1 MRVVVVG
8 GGMTGLAAAWELHRH
23 PSRPEVTL
31 IEATQRLGGKI
42 RATPFAGLPAV
53 DEGADA
59 FLARVPWATELCAEL
74 GLDDLVSPATGRAY
88 VWWNRRMH
96 RIPDGLVLGVPKGLG
111 GLARSSLMTW
121 PGKARA
127 AIEPLVPRRPTD
139 DELGATI
146 RYRFGAEVLER
157 LVGPLVGGINAGDAD
172 RLSLAATTPQLAEA
186 ARRSRSLLLALRR
199 TPPAAP
205 GPIFLAPRGGMQTLV
220 DALAADLDGVDGVDV
235 RLGRPA
241 GKLEPDGARWRVDDL
256 VADAVIVTTPAW
268 AAAPLIHPV
277 SPEAARHLAG
287 IDYASVALVTLAFDE
302 NDVARPLDGSGHLVP
317 KAVQRHVTACSWGS
331 TKWTGWKR
339 GGQVILRASLGRD
352 GDRHALEGTDDDLVS
367 LAVADLSEHLG
378 IGGDPLHQRVSRWER
393 SFPQYRPG
401 HNERIAA
408 FGDVL
413 RREADGVVVTGAA
426 FAGLGIPACV
436 RQGRDAA
443 RAVLERAAA
452 R

>member
-8 GGMTGLAAAWELHRH
+8 GGITGLAAAWELHRH

-31 IEATQRLGGKI
+31 IEATDRLGGKI
-42 RATPFAGLPAV
+42 RTAPFAGLPAV

-59 FLARVPWATELCAEL
+59 FLARVPWAIELCAEL
-74 GLDDLVSPATGRAY
+74 GIDDLASPTTGRAY

-121 PGKARA
+121 SGTARA

-139 DELGATI
+139 DDLGATI

-172 RLSLAATTPQLAEA
+172 RLSLAATTPQLADA
-186 ARRSRSLLLALRR
+186 ALRSRSLLLALRR
-199 TPPAAP
+199 TPPAPP
-205 GPIFLAPRGGMQTLV
+205 GPVFLAPRRGMQTLV
-220 DALAADLDGVDGVDV
+220 DALAAHLDGVDV
-235 RLGRPA
+235 RLGQPA
-241 GKLEPDGARWRVDDL
+241 STLEPDGARWRVDDL
-256 VADAVIVTTPAW
+256 LADSVIVTTPAW
-268 AAAPLIHPV
+268 AAAPLLQPV
-277 SPEAARHLAG
+277 SAEAARHLAG
-287 IDYASVALVTLAFDE
+287 IDYASVALVTLAFGE

-317 KAVQRHVTACSWGS
+317 KAVQRHITACSWGS
-331 TKWTGWKR
+331 TKWASWKR
-339 GGQVILRASLGRD
+339 DGQVILRASLGRD
-352 GDRHALEGTDDDLVS
+352 GDPHALKGTDDDLVAM
-367 LAVADLSEHLG
+367 AVADLSEHLG
-378 IGGDPLHQRVSRWER
+378 IGGDPVEQRVSRWER

-401 HNERIAA
+401 HIERIAA
-408 FGDVL
+408 LGDVL
-413 RREADGVVVTGAA
+413 RREADGVVATGAA
-426 FAGLGIPACV
+426 FGGLGIPACV

-443 RAVLERAAA
+443 RAVLQRAAA

>member
-1 MRVVVVG
+1 
-8 GGMTGLAAAWELHRH
+8 
-23 PSRPEVTL
+23 
-31 IEATQRLGGKI
+31 
-42 RATPFAGLPAV
+42 
-53 DEGADA
+53 
-59 FLARVPWATELCAEL
+59 
-74 GLDDLVSPATGRAY
+74 
-88 VWWNRRMH
+88 MH

-127 AIEPLVPRRPTD
+127 AIEPLIPRRPTND
-139 DELGATI
+139 DLGATI

-199 TPPAAP
+199 TPPAPP
-205 GPIFLAPRGGMQTLV
+205 GPVFLAPRRGMQTLV
-220 DALAADLDGVDGVDV
+220 DALVAHLDGVDV
-235 RLGRPA
+235 RLGQSVET
-241 GKLEPDGARWRVDDL
+241 LEPDGTRWRVDDL
-256 VADAVIVTTPAW
+256 EADAVIVTAPAW
-268 AAAPLIHPV
+268 AAAPLVRPV
-277 SPEAARHLAG
+277 SAAAASQLAG

-302 NDVARPLDGSGHLVP
+302 NDIARPLDGSGHLVP
-317 KAVQRHVTACSWGS
+317 KAIQRHVTACSWGS
-331 TKWTGWKR
+331 TKWTGWKCS
-339 GGQVILRASLGRD
+339 GQVILRASLGRD
-352 GDRHALEGTDDDLVS
+352 GDRHALEGTDDDLVA

-378 IGGDPLHQRVSRWER
+378 IGGDPVEQRVSRWER

-408 FGDVL
+408 VGGIL
-413 RREADGVVVTGAA
+413 RREAAGVVATGAA
-426 FAGLGIPACV
+426 FTGLGIPACV